1 MLKWDVSEVRKL
13 AADLGEIPV
22 KAVPEVRA
30 ITQKGALNIKQ
41 DWQARWRGHPTFP
54 ALPSAVSYDTRIT
67 AGFVEAEIGPDKGR
81 RQGALGNII
90 EFGTP
95 NNAPIPAGMPALN
108 AELPKYEKALAE
120 ALTKL
125 ME

>member
-1 MLKWDVSEVRKL
+1 MIKWDTSEVRKL
-13 AADLGEIPV
+13 ASDLGTLPA
-22 KAVPEVRA
+22 KAVPEVRSV
-30 ITQKGALNIKQ
+30 TQKGALNIKQ

-54 ALPSAVSYDTRIT
+54 ALPSAISYDTKIS
-67 AGFVEAEIGPDKGR
+67 AFMVEAEIGPDKGK

-95 NNAPIPAGMPALN
+95 KNAPIPAGMPALN

-125 ME
+125 MG